1 MVEAKLVY
9 IIDGVQV
16 ELESMELEALD
27 QFTYNVFDKEEDILN
42 SPRYKNKLGDL
53 PKGGELKVVFNGFD
67 VPVTALDYFTAFG
80 NDPFN
85 GEQSLDVLV
94 GSREIAPSER
104 SFRLNVARTLNNVRV
119 VKEFH
124 DVFKD
129 SFTKKEE
136 FCFVSGLMS
145 GNPDD
150 IFMGIKRII
159 GEAISGADGYL
170 IGRVFLDGM
179 SKFEH
184 VRNKDEKGR
193 LYSAK
198 LLQKK

>member
-1 MVEAKLVY
+1 MVDAKLVY
-9 IIDGVQV
+9 IVDGVAV
-16 ELESMELEALD
+16 ELECMELEMLD
-27 QFTYNVFDKEEDILN
+27 QFTYNGFDKEEDILN
-42 SPRYKNKLGDL
+42 SPRYKNKLVNL

-80 NDPFN
+80 NDPFK

-104 SFRLNVARTLNNVRV
+104 SFRLNVARTLNNVKV

-124 DVFKD
+124 DVFID
-129 SFTKKEE
+129 NFTKEEE
-136 FCFVSGLMS
+136 FYYVFGLTN
-145 GNPDD
+145 GNPED
-150 IFMGIKRII
+150 IFRGIKRII
-159 GEAISGADGYL
+159 GEAISGSDGYL
-170 IGRVFLDGM
+170 VGRIFLDGM
-179 SKFEH
+179 SRFEH
-184 VRNKDEKGR
+184 VKNKDEKGR